1 MCNSNLNCSYPEWQ
15 CLTLVPFVCLNMTGV
30 TRFPQQYLVPA
41 HAWCIHE
48 IKTRIQIWTFP
59 KWKYTPSTA
68 KLGLKWGWGLWSVFS
83 MGQSFC
89 SYPQHTSG
97 NGSFAYSLRSS
108 STSGEPIAPRAS
120 PACKRKHCKSK
131 WCLLRLHNL
140 HVCNLWKLSQNL

>member
-1 MCNSNLNCSYPEWQ
+1 MDISWMAMSHSSPFCVPEYDRSDTIPTTISCSCACIMHPWDKNQDPDLDLHQMEIH
-15 CLTLVPFVCLNMTGV
+15 T
-30 TRFPQQYLVPA
+30 PQQSLV
-41 HAWCIHE
+41 WN
-48 IKTRIQIWTFP
+48 
-59 KWKYTPSTA
+59 
-68 KLGLKWGWGLWSVFS
+68 GVGWLWSVFS
-83 MGQSFC
+83 VGQSFC

-140 HVCNLWKLSQNL
+140 HVCDLWKLSQNL